1 VNNLKDFEGYH
12 QKTFSVEASFKIQDS
27 AFRLEYRLRGPLD
40 QLLIPAKST
49 VSAFKDELWKHTC
62 FEAFLQDKKS
72 PAYWEFNFSPSRDW
86 AIYRFASERQR
97 IEADIK
103 DIELVIQQ
111 ERYPGELIMKIDI
124 RPKEAFNVG
133 RVGLT
138 TVLEHED
145 ESRSYWALTHT
156 QAKADFHAPESFI
169 INL

>member
-1 VNNLKDFEGYH
+1 MNKLKDFEGFYL
-12 QKTFSVEASFKIQDS
+12 KTFSLEASFEIQDS
-27 AFRLEYRLRGPLD
+27 VFRLEYRLKGPLD
-40 QLLIPAKST
+40 QLVIPAKGTACSMR
-49 VSAFKDELWKHTC
+49 DELWKHTC

-86 AIYRFASERQR
+86 AIYRFERERQR
-97 IEADIK
+97 VEVDITG
-103 DIELVIQQ
+103 IELVIQQ

-124 RPKEAFNVG
+124 RPAEAFNVG

-138 TVLEHED
+138 TVLEHQD

-156 QAKADFHAPESFI
+156 ENKPDFHASESFI